1 MWERHRHRYEV
12 NPDYVP
18 ALTNAG
24 LIFSGTDDRSQ
35 RMEIVELDR
44 AAHPFFFACQY
55 HPEFQSH
62 PGAPSPPFHG
72 FVLAASGQADKIPL
86 VCTTAVAK
94 QKPTAAAAAAFTAEP
109 SDGAGGAGA
118 GAGGPPSSQEAGSAL
133 SQMSSPT
140 RQARVN
146 ASSNGFAAALSPIP
160 DIAPGEAH
168 RTGVSG
174 GGILSGPPGALPLP
188 AKKRKAEEL

>member
-1 MWERHRHRYEV
+1 VWERHRHRYEV

-18 ALTNAG
+18 ALTSAG

-35 RMEIVELDR
+35 RMESVELDR

-86 VCTTAVAK
+86 VCTTAAAK
-94 QKPTAAAAAAFTAEP
+94 PAAVAAAAAVALTAEP

-118 GAGGPPSSQEAGSAL
+118 GGPPSSQEAGGAL

-146 ASSNGFAAALSPIP
+146 ASSNGFAAALSPLP

-174 GGILSGPPGALPLP
+174 GGILSGPPGAQPVP
-188 AKKRKAEEL
+188 AKKRKAGEL